1 MQPSKAKDYVI
12 CVSGTPGPC
21 WLALPCD
28 EDEPGTL
35 ATTSDPQLAL
45 RFTDFVEARSMLREN
60 VKLHQHRSFKLD
72 LMAPE
77 WTRS

>member
-1 MQPSKAKDYVI
+1 MKPSKAYDYVI

-21 WLALPCD
+21 WLTLPSD

-45 RFTDFVEARSMLREN
+45 RFTDFVKARSMLREH

-72 LMAPE
+72 LMEPKG
-77 WTRS
+77 TPS

>member
-1 MQPSKAKDYVI
+1 MQPGKAKDYVI

-21 WLALPCD
+21 WITLPSD
-28 EDEPGTL
+28 EDELGTL

-45 RFTDFVEARSMLREN
+45 RLTDFVEARSMLREH

-72 LMAPE
+72 LMESEGTP
-77 WTRS
+77 S

>member
-1 MQPSKAKDYVI
+1 MQPKAKDYVI

-21 WLALPCD
+21 WLTLPSD
-28 EDEPGTL
+28 DDKPNTL

-45 RFTDFVEARSMLREN
+45 RFTDFVEARRVLREHI
-60 VKLHQHRSFKLD
+60 KLHQHRSFKLD

-77 WTRS
+77 VTPS